1 MRIVFASSEAV
12 PFSKTGGL
20 ADVAAGLT
28 KALSAA
34 GHHVT
39 LITPHYPR
47 LFPPDLPRLPTKA
60 SIRVDLGGT
69 RVTGHLLRS
78 EFPDS
83 KVDVVLI
90 DQLEFFN
97 RKSLYVEGGRDYP
110 DNAERFLFFSRAVM
124 EAIHRLNLAPDV
136 IHTNDWQTGLVP
148 GLVAHEYRRLPGCE
162 QTANIFTIHNMAFQ
176 GRFGR
181 QTMGLTGLDWGHFNY
196 HEMESYGDLN
206 LLKTGI
212 VFADVVTTVSPT
224 YAKEITR
231 AEFGYGL
238 ENTLGVKFDRLMGVL
253 NGVDTAEW
261 NPKIDP
267 HIAQCY
273 DATTVESG
281 KRTCKAALQHELGL
295 TIDPDTLLF
304 GMVSRMAD
312 QKGFDLIAARIEDI
326 LKANVQFAFLGTG
339 ERRYE
344 ELVTTLAKENPGRIA
359 ASLVFDEGL
368 AHRIEAGADAYLM
381 PSRFEPCG
389 LNQQYSLLY
398 GTVPIAHRTGGL
410 ADTVVDTRPE
420 TITDGTANGFV
431 FDTYDPNSFLTSIW
445 QCVGVFQHDKPL
457 WKLLV
462 QNGMRE
468 DRSWKQSAAR
478 YAEIYERAVGWLKQG
493 N

>member
-90 DQLEFFN
+90 DQLDYFN
-97 RKSLYVEGGRDYP
+97 RKSLYVQGGHDYH

-181 QTMGLTGLDWGHFNY
+181 ETMGLTGLDWGHFNY

-253 NGVDTAEW
+253 NGVDVTEW
-261 NPKIDP
+261 NPRIDP

-344 ELVTTLAKENPGRIA
+344 ELVTTLANENPGRIA

-410 ADTVVDTRPE
+410 ADTVVDCRPE
-420 TITDGTANGFV
+420 TIADGSANGFV

-445 QCVGVFQHDKPL
+445 QCVGCFQHDKPL

-478 YAEIYERAVGWLKQG
+478 YAEIYERAVGWLKLG